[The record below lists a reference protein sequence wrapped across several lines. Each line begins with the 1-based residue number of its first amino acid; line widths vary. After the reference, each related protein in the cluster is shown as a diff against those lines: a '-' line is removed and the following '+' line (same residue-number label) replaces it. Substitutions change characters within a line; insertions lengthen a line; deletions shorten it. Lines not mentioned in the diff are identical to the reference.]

1 MAQMEKTQ
9 HNNLIQILDILIPCL
24 IVIQIIV
31 GVYEFTTGNVLD
43 IFGLGLDGKTMGMID
58 IFSGL
63 IMIPIFYL
71 IQNKRKWHR

>member
-1 MAQMEKTQ
+1 MEKNQ
-9 HNNLIQILDILIPCL
+9 RNNLIQILDILIPCL

-31 GVYEFTTGNVLD
+31 GVYEVMTGNALD
-43 IFGLGLDGKTMGMID
+43 LFGLGLDGKTMGMID

-71 IQNKRKWHR
+71 IQNWSKNK